1 MKVNKFSFNENIY
14 GDQIEYVIIEDEK
27 EKILIFEYYE
37 KIHIVKI
44 ENERKLLEKLIECKI
59 LNDYLNEVIQEQE
72 DELEDL
78 EKDYE
83 MEDQFY
89 ENKKNFKYID
99 IDNKIE
105 EYRKWQSIIK
115 EELKL
120 IENTDNETF
129 KIIESRLSGATFE
142 KIQEELYLGHRT
154 VMGLYNNFI
163 MEVTLLALKNDLI
176 SI

>member
-1 MKVNKFSFNENIY
+1 MRIK
-14 GDQIEYVIIEDEK
+14 
-27 EKILIFEYYE
+27 
-37 KIHIVKI
+37 
-44 ENERKLLEKLIECKI
+44 RI
-59 LNDYLNEVIQEQE
+59 LNFVKVKVSEYPRIDSIVESLEEQKE
-72 DELEDL
+72 TSNNRDINS
-78 EKDYE
+78 
-83 MEDQFY
+83 FIRS
-89 ENKKNFKYID
+89 KNRINRNIEFQAMKNID
-99 IDNKIE
+99 
-105 EYRKWQSIIK
+105 IK

>member
-1 MKVNKFSFNENIY
+1 MRIK
-14 GDQIEYVIIEDEK
+14 
-27 EKILIFEYYE
+27 
-37 KIHIVKI
+37 
-44 ENERKLLEKLIECKI
+44 RI
-59 LNDYLNEVIQEQE
+59 LNFVKVKVSEYPRIDSIVESLEEQKE
-72 DELEDL
+72 TSNNRDINS
-78 EKDYE
+78 
-83 MEDQFY
+83 FIRS
-89 ENKKNFKYID
+89 KNRINRNIEFQAMKNID

-129 KIIESRLSGATFE
+129 NIIESRLSGATFE

>member
-1 MKVNKFSFNENIY
+1 MRIK
-14 GDQIEYVIIEDEK
+14 
-27 EKILIFEYYE
+27 
-37 KIHIVKI
+37 
-44 ENERKLLEKLIECKI
+44 RI
-59 LNDYLNEVIQEQE
+59 LNFVKVKVSEYPRIDSIVESLEEQKE
-72 DELEDL
+72 TSNSRDINSFI
-78 EKDYE
+78 KS
-83 MEDQFY
+83 
-89 ENKKNFKYID
+89 KNRINRNIEFQAMKNID

>member
-1 MKVNKFSFNENIY
+1 MRIK
-14 GDQIEYVIIEDEK
+14 
-27 EKILIFEYYE
+27 
-37 KIHIVKI
+37 
-44 ENERKLLEKLIECKI
+44 RI
-59 LNDYLNEVIQEQE
+59 LNFVKVKVSEYPRIDSIVESLEEQKE
-72 DELEDL
+72 TSNSRDINSFI
-78 EKDYE
+78 KS
-83 MEDQFY
+83 
-89 ENKKNFKYID
+89 KNRINRNIEFQAMKNID
-99 IDNKIE
+99 IDSKIE

-129 KIIESRLSGATFE
+129 KIIVSRLSGATFE

>member
-1 MKVNKFSFNENIY
+1 MRIK
-14 GDQIEYVIIEDEK
+14 
-27 EKILIFEYYE
+27 
-37 KIHIVKI
+37 
-44 ENERKLLEKLIECKI
+44 RI
-59 LNDYLNEVIQEQE
+59 LNFVKVKVSEYPRIDSIVESLEEQKE
-72 DELEDL
+72 TSNNRDINS
-78 EKDYE
+78 
-83 MEDQFY
+83 FIRS
-89 ENKKNFKYID
+89 KNRINRNIEFQAMKNID

>member
-1 MKVNKFSFNENIY
+1 MRIK
-14 GDQIEYVIIEDEK
+14 
-27 EKILIFEYYE
+27 
-37 KIHIVKI
+37 
-44 ENERKLLEKLIECKI
+44 RI
-59 LNDYLNEVIQEQE
+59 LNFVKVKVSEYPRIDSIVESLEEQKE
-72 DELEDL
+72 TSNNRDINS
-78 EKDYE
+78 
-83 MEDQFY
+83 FIRS
-89 ENKKNFKYID
+89 KNRINRNIEFQAMKNID

-176 SI
+176 SIQILKIVI

>member
-14 GDQIEYVIIEDEK
+14 GDQIEYMIIEDEK

-78 EKDYE
+78 ENDS
-83 MEDQFY
+83 D
-89 ENKKNFKYID
+89 ID
-99 IDNKIE
+99 IYNK
-105 EYRKWQSIIK
+105 
-115 EELKL
+115 
-120 IENTDNETF
+120 
-129 KIIESRLSGATFE
+129 
-142 KIQEELYLGHRT
+142 
-154 VMGLYNNFI
+154 
-163 MEVTLLALKNDLI
+163 DLED
-176 SI
+176 

>member
-1 MKVNKFSFNENIY
+1 MRIK
-14 GDQIEYVIIEDEK
+14 
-27 EKILIFEYYE
+27 
-37 KIHIVKI
+37 
-44 ENERKLLEKLIECKI
+44 RI
-59 LNDYLNEVIQEQE
+59 LNFVKVKVSEYPRIDSIVESLEEQKE
-72 DELEDL
+72 TSNNRNINS
-78 EKDYE
+78 
-83 MEDQFY
+83 FIRS
-89 ENKKNFKYID
+89 KNRINRNIEFQAMKNID

>member
-1 MKVNKFSFNENIY
+1 MRIK
-14 GDQIEYVIIEDEK
+14 
-27 EKILIFEYYE
+27 
-37 KIHIVKI
+37 
-44 ENERKLLEKLIECKI
+44 RI
-59 LNDYLNEVIQEQE
+59 LNFVKVKVSEYPRIDSIVESLEEQKE
-72 DELEDL
+72 TSNSRDINS
-78 EKDYE
+78 
-83 MEDQFY
+83 FIRS
-89 ENKKNFKYID
+89 KNRINRNIEFQAMKNID

>member
-1 MKVNKFSFNENIY
+1 MRIK
-14 GDQIEYVIIEDEK
+14 
-27 EKILIFEYYE
+27 
-37 KIHIVKI
+37 
-44 ENERKLLEKLIECKI
+44 RI
-59 LNDYLNEVIQEQE
+59 LNFVKVKVSEYPRIDSIVENLEEQKE
-72 DELEDL
+72 TSNSRDINSFI
-78 EKDYE
+78 KS
-83 MEDQFY
+83 
-89 ENKKNFKYID
+89 KNRINRNIEFQAMKNID
-99 IDNKIE
+99 IDSKIE

-176 SI
+176 SIQILKIVI

>member
-1 MKVNKFSFNENIY
+1 MRIK
-14 GDQIEYVIIEDEK
+14 
-27 EKILIFEYYE
+27 
-37 KIHIVKI
+37 
-44 ENERKLLEKLIECKI
+44 RI
-59 LNDYLNEVIQEQE
+59 LNFVKVKVSEYPRIDSIVESLEEQKE
-72 DELEDL
+72 TSNSRDINSFI
-78 EKDYE
+78 KS
-83 MEDQFY
+83 
-89 ENKKNFKYID
+89 KNRINRNIEFQAMKNID

-176 SI
+176 SIQILKIVI